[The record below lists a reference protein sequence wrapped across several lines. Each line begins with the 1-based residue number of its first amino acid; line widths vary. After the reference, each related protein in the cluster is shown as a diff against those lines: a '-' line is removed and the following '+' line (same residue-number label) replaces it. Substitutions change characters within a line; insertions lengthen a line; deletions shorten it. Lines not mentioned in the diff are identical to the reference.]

1 MFWRTEY
8 QGFEPRT
15 VQFQL
20 VATPTGLPRLHYEA
34 MLLYVSHV
42 LVPQDEGNKER
53 LPTNWMTVG
62 VELL

>member
-1 MFWRTEY
+1 
-8 QGFEPRT
+8 
-15 VQFQL
+15 
-20 VATPTGLPRLHYEA
+20 

-62 VELL
+62 VELLLKIKASRLHGVIFHTILIFTRKEQ